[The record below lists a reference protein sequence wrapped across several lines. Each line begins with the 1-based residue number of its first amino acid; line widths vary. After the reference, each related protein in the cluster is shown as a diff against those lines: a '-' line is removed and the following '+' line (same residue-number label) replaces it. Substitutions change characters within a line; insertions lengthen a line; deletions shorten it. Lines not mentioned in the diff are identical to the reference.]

1 MSTAMIYDDCLVH
14 HSLQKYQRQTRREFQ
29 RKRNKFAI
37 IPEMDDNNNL
47 LLKKSIFCFLLLLFT
62 SFTFDTDVPHVPMQL
77 RWELPSI

>member
-1 MSTAMIYDDCLVH
+1 MSTAMIYDDRLVH
-14 HSLQKYQRQTRREFQ
+14 HSLQKTSTSNEERVQ

-37 IPEMDDNNNL
+37 IPEMDNDL
-47 LLKKSIFCFLLLLFT
+47 LLKKITFLFSIFYFLL